1 MRQWFGMSSKTSAV
15 DSTVGLSA
23 EQTNTRMRIEGELQR
38 RYGML
43 STLIARQAGPIRN
56 IVSAYPAGGNY
67 LTFDVEAPGGGG
79 NEVSGQPPTPPP
91 WRPPKRRKP
100 IIQPPTMCTLWGP
113 FSDTGEATPLTVTYN
128 LPADSCAGTLTM
140 TGIEDPSRARGDD
153 YGYSF
158 TVDFDGV
165 NAGASGCLV
174 NSSSFLAIPPGV
186 LVVDVHVQPQ
196 CVFPLGSQHGTWEVT
211 VTSP

>member
-23 EQTNTRMRIEGELQR
+23 EQTNTRMRTEGELQR
-38 RYGML
+38 RYGFL

-67 LTFDVEAPGGGG
+67 ITFDVESAGGGSS
-79 NEVSGQPPTPPP
+79 EAFGQEPPIPP
-91 WRPPKRRKP
+91 WRPPKKRRP
-100 IIQPPTMCTLWGP
+100 IIDPPESCTLWGP
-113 FSDTGEATPLTVTYN
+113 FNDSGQATPLTVTYN

-140 TGIEDPSRARGDD
+140 IGIEDSGRARGDD

-165 NAGASGCLV
+165 NAGGSGCLV
-174 NSSSFLAIPPGV
+174 NSSSTLAIPPGV
-186 LVVDVHVQPQ
+186 LVIDVHVQPA
-196 CVFPLGSQHGTWEVT
+196 CVFPLGTQHGTWETT